1 MDNVNGP
8 AAAAGE
14 KLMDAHTRLQA
25 ERGKGGWDSA
35 RRRENALQDG
45 LVALAALHGRDLPVC
60 SYQSTGEFSL
70 ALILPSTY
78 PDPAPT
84 FGVGFAADLGRV
96 QTRQGPVSNVHAPL
110 PEANWLR
117 VNHFAAE
124 QLVAAVAED
133 LSTGRRAA
141 IEALYGAL
149 ERAGGYMRD
158 GFRADETGALTGSVV
173 PSDKVHWKA
182 PTSLVQVTTAGQLLI
197 GGEGVD
203 HCDAAAMDGALVA
216 ASEKATRVDYSD
228 PWISGED
235 EGLRQRNVAPS
246 PSM

>member
-1 MDNVNGP
+1 LGSGSRP
-8 AAAAGE
+8 ILGAC
-14 KLMDAHTRLQA
+14 R
-25 ERGKGGWDSA
+25 RG
-35 RRRENALQDG
+35 R
-45 LVALAALHGRDLPVC
+45 
-60 SYQSTGEFSL
+60 
-70 ALILPSTY
+70 
-78 PDPAPT
+78 APC
-84 FGVGFAADLGRV
+84 R
-96 QTRQGPVSNVHAPL
+96 NVHAPL

-182 PTSLVQVTTAGQLLI
+182 PTSLV
-197 GGEGVD
+197 
-203 HCDAAAMDGALVA
+203 
-216 ASEKATRVDYSD
+216 K
-228 PWISGED
+228 
-235 EGLRQRNVAPS
+235 
-246 PSM
+246 